1 MNAFVMTQQ
10 QAAKG
15 EEVVQEGK
23 ENRKSRKKIIL
34 NTLLFFAVFG
44 LTLYGVFHG
53 EDISDINEAIHQ
65 SKIQWLLPAIVC
77 VLVFIWGESIIIWYM
92 MRSCGIHLKERLCFL
107 VSSVGFFFSCVTPS
121 ASGGQPMQ
129 IYFMKKEKI
138 PIPVSTVILM
148 IVTIIYKLV
157 LVAIGLGIV
166 LFARGFLNTYL
177 GDVLFIFYLGLGL
190 NIFCVTFMMILVF
203 HPFLAKRIM
212 TLGHTILEKLHL
224 LRKKEGRLA
233 KLEASM
239 DMYNDTAAYI
249 RQHPMLML
257 NVFLITFGQRIALFA
272 VTYFVYR
279 AFSLTGT
286 PMITLITLQAV
297 IAVSVD
303 MLPLPGGMGISETLF
318 LIIFAPVFGELLLPG
333 MVLSRGLGY
342 YSELL
347 ISALFTLV
355 AVVVFGHRERV
366 ARAHAAAPKTNI

>member
-1 MNAFVMTQQ
+1 
-10 QAAKG
+10 
-15 EEVVQEGK
+15 
-23 ENRKSRKKIIL
+23 
-34 NTLLFFAVFG
+34 
-44 LTLYGVFHG
+44 
-53 EDISDINEAIHQ
+53 
-65 SKIQWLLPAIVC
+65 
-77 VLVFIWGESIIIWYM
+77 
-92 MRSCGIHLKERLCFL
+92 
-107 VSSVGFFFSCVTPS
+107 
-121 ASGGQPMQ
+121 
-129 IYFMKKEKI
+129 
-138 PIPVSTVILM
+138 M

-177 GDVLFIFYLGLGL
+177 GDILFIFYLGLGL

-257 NVFLITFGQRIALFA
+257 NVFLITFGQRIALFT

-355 AVVVFGHRERV
+355 AVVVFGHRERA
-366 ARAHAAAPKTNI
+366 ARAHAAAPNLSEDEDICKKVG

>member
-1 MNAFVMTQQ
+1 M
-10 QAAKG
+10 
-15 EEVVQEGK
+15 QEGK

-44 LTLYGVFHG
+44 LTLYGVFYG
-53 EDISDINEAIHQ
+53 EDIGDINEAIHQ
-65 SKIQWLLPAIVC
+65 SRIQWLIPAIMC

-107 VSSVGFFFSCVTPS
+107 ISSVGFFFSCVTPS
-121 ASGGQPMQ
+121 ATGGQPMQ

-157 LVAIGLGIV
+157 LVVIGLGIV
-166 LFARGFLNTYL
+166 LFARRFLNTYL

-257 NVFLITFGQRIALFA
+257 NVFLITFGQRVALFT

-318 LIIFAPVFGELLLPG
+318 SDYFCTGFRRI
-333 MVLSRGLGY
+333 
-342 YSELL
+342 
-347 ISALFTLV
+347 
-355 AVVVFGHRERV
+355 
-366 ARAHAAAPKTNI
+366 AASGNGAQQGTGILQ

>member
-1 MNAFVMTQQ
+1 M
-10 QAAKG
+10 
-15 EEVVQEGK
+15 QEGK

-34 NTLLFFAVFG
+34 NTLLFFVVFG
-44 LTLYGVFHG
+44 LTLYGVFYG
-53 EDISDINEAIHQ
+53 EDIGDINEAIHQ
-65 SKIQWLLPAIVC
+65 SRIQWLFPAIIC

-177 GDVLFIFYLGLGL
+177 GDILFIFYLGLGL

-212 TLGHTILEKLHL
+212 TLGHTILEKRRSAGKAGSIH
-224 LRKKEGRLA
+224 
-233 KLEASM
+233 
-239 DMYNDTAAYI
+239 
-249 RQHPMLML
+249 
-257 NVFLITFGQRIALFA
+257 
-272 VTYFVYR
+272 
-279 AFSLTGT
+279 
-286 PMITLITLQAV
+286 
-297 IAVSVD
+297 
-303 MLPLPGGMGISETLF
+303 
-318 LIIFAPVFGELLLPG
+318 
-333 MVLSRGLGY
+333 GY
-342 YSELL
+342 
-347 ISALFTLV
+347 V
-355 AVVVFGHRERV
+355 
-366 ARAHAAAPKTNI
+366 

>member
-1 MNAFVMTQQ
+1 MNKNKKVIFN
-10 QAAKG
+10 G
-15 EEVVQEGK
+15 IFLVVVF
-23 ENRKSRKKIIL
+23 
-34 NTLLFFAVFG
+34 TL
-44 LTLYGVFHG
+44 TIYGVFHG
-53 EDISDINEAIHQ
+53 EDLGSMMDAIRSANKH
-65 SKIQWLLPAIVC
+65 WLVPGLA
-77 VLVFIWGESIIIWYM
+77 LVAFFIWGESIIIWYM

-121 ASGGQPMQ
+121 ATGGQPMQ

-355 AVVVFGHRERV
+355 AVVVFGHRERA

>member
-1 MNAFVMTQQ
+1 MKKNKRVIFNGAFL
-10 QAAKG
+10 
-15 EEVVQEGK
+15 
-23 ENRKSRKKIIL
+23 II
-34 NTLLFFAVFG
+34 VFV
-44 LTLYGVFHG
+44 LTIYGVFHG
-53 EDISDINEAIHQ
+53 EDLGAMMDAIR
-65 SKIQWLLPAIVC
+65 SADKRWLVPGLA
-77 VLVFIWGESIIIWYM
+77 LVAFFIWGESIIIWYM

-257 NVFLITFGQRIALFA
+257 NVFLITFGQRIALFT

-355 AVVVFGHRERV
+355 AVVVFGHRERA
-366 ARAHAAAPKTNI
+366 ARAHAAASNLSEDEEICKKVG